1 VDAHFG
7 ASDSR
12 TDFRVVPT
20 ESRTQSLTA
29 YSLGRYLIY
38 EKYPGNFWGIGLGE
52 GAISGTKTYAVRLD
66 ISALT
71 DYAWPTDLNTLI
83 FIWNGNTVVPAKVK
97 NLTPT
102 VISAY
107 LLLGAPAEAPAPTYT
122 LTLVNVDK
130 HGYPN
135 WTYTGGDYFE
145 GTSITFQYKAPED
158 GKVFDKWVSEGLT
171 LTTEQEIDN
180 PLTIVMPANAVT
192 ITATYKNATAIN
204 NVKLEAPK
212 SKKIIVDGVVYILRD
227 EKVYNLQGK
236 ECELPKK

>member
-1 VDAHFG
+1 MRF
-7 ASDSR
+7 
-12 TDFRVVPT
+12 
-20 ESRTQSLTA
+20 
-29 YSLGRYLIY
+29 
-38 EKYPGNFWGIGLGE
+38 
-52 GAISGTKTYAVRLD
+52 D
-66 ISALT
+66 ISVLT

-107 LLLGAPAEAPAPTYT
+107 LLLSAPAEAPAPTYT
-122 LTLVNVDK
+122 LTLVNADK
-130 HGYPN
+130 HGYSN
-135 WTYTGGDYFE
+135 QTFTGGNYVE
-145 GTSITFQYKAPED
+145 GASITFQYKAPKS

-171 LTTEQEIDN
+171 LTTEQETAN